1 VGRLARPVQLGFV
14 SRRFVVECLADP
26 SSGDTLAEDAR
37 RGLFSSPKTLPPKH
51 LYDAEGGRIFEEICR
66 LPEYYPTRTETA
78 LLTSLAPD
86 FVAALRPECL
96 VELGSG
102 SSTKTRILLDSLGSL
117 GGPAQYVAVD
127 LDEAM
132 LRQSA
137 EDLAQRYPWLSVRAL
152 VADFEAPL
160 AGLPRGPGTLVAFLG
175 GTVGNLEGPEAHRVL
190 SGLAA
195 AAGPGASLLLG
206 VDRIKDPQRIA
217 AAYDDA
223 QGVTARFNLN
233 LLNVLN
239 RRLGADFDP
248 RDFRHLAFYDRGTE
262 QVEMHL
268 VARRALEVR
277 LRALD
282 LTARFAAG
290 ESLRTE
296 ISRKFSQASARAL
309 VEGAGWSLRRI
320 FSPPSEDFSLVWAV
334 ADGLHGRPRSVNP
347 LAAGEAFP

>member
-1 VGRLARPVQLGFV
+1 MS
-14 SRRFVVECLADP
+14 SRVIVERQAGL
-26 SSGDTLAEDAR
+26 SSTDTLFEDVR

-51 LYDAEGGRIFEEICR
+51 LYDAEGGRLFEEICR

-78 LLTSLAPD
+78 LLAEVAPEL
-86 FVAALRPECL
+86 VRSLRPETL

-102 SSTKTRILLDSLGSL
+102 SSTKTRLLLDAMGALNRPARYVSL
-117 GGPAQYVAVD
+117 D
-127 LDEAM
+127 LDETM

-137 EDLAQRYPWLSVRAL
+137 EVLAGRYPWLSVRAR

-160 AGLPRGPGTLVAFLG
+160 SGLPRGAGTLVVFLG
-175 GTVGNLEGPEAHRVL
+175 GTVGNLEQAAAVRVL

-195 AAGPGASLLLG
+195 ATGAGSSLLLG
-206 VDRIKDPQRIA
+206 IDRIKDPARIA

-233 LLNVLN
+233 LLQVLN
-239 RRLGADFDP
+239 RRLEASFDP
-248 RDFRHLAFYDRGTE
+248 RDFRHLAFYDRDAE

-277 LRALD
+277 LQALE

-290 ESLRTE
+290 ESVRTE
-296 ISRKFSQASARAL
+296 ISRKFSQGSARAM
-309 VEGAGWSLRRI
+309 VERAGWTVRHL
-320 FSPPSEDFSLVWAV
+320 FSPPNEDFSLVWAV
-334 ADGLHGRPRSVNP
+334 ADGRGEDAPAVNP
-347 LAAGEAFP
+347 LAASEPFP

>member
-1 VGRLARPVQLGFV
+1 V
-14 SRRFVVECLADP
+14 
-26 SSGDTLAEDAR
+26 
-37 RGLFSSPKTLPPKH
+37 
-51 LYDAEGGRIFEEICR
+51 
-66 LPEYYPTRTETA
+66 
-78 LLTSLAPD
+78 
-86 FVAALRPECL
+86 

-102 SSTKTRILLDSLGSL
+102 SSTKTRLLLDALGSL
-117 GGPAQYVAVD
+117 GRPAQYVGVD

-137 EDLAQRYPWLSVRAL
+137 LALAQRYPWLSVRAL

-160 AGLPRGPGTLVAFLG
+160 SGLPRGPGTLVVFLG
-175 GTVGNLEGPEAHRVL
+175 GTVGNLEAPAAHRVL

-206 VDRIKDPQRIA
+206 VDRIKDPKRLA
-217 AAYDDA
+217 AAYDDS

-233 LLNVLN
+233 LLRVLN

-248 RDFRHLAFYDRGTE
+248 ADFRHLALYDRGAE

-277 LRALD
+277 LPALE

-290 ESLRTE
+290 ESVRTE
-296 ISRKFSQASARAL
+296 ISRKFSEPGARAL
-309 VEGAGWSLRRI
+309 AERAGWTVRRV
-320 FSPPSEDFSLVWAV
+320 FSPPSEDFSLVWAT
-334 ADGLHGRPRSVNP
+334 AGEPGGRQPTLNP
-347 LAAGEAFP
+347 LAPGEAFS